1 MKKCLTKRVFNENDF
16 KDQKMVKSL
25 TYPELNTLS
34 DYLRKQII
42 DTVSARGGHLSSNL
56 GSVEICISL
65 FRNFDLPTDKVIF
78 DVGHQCYAYKILSGR
93 NLEFLFRK
101 NGISGFQKRIESP
114 FDCYDAG
121 HSSNSLSAALA
132 FAHARDVKGSS
143 NEQIV
148 VVIGDASI
156 ANGLAFEG
164 LNAIGGSQSKIIV
177 VLNDNGMSITPSVG
191 GVKSFFRKISS
202 AKTYNSFKKSFREQA
217 RKGRF
222 WKKIYDFSYHIKN
235 SLKRKLI
242 SFNGFENLGFTYI
255 GPINGNDIKELDKAF
270 EKAKRTTKPTLIHCK
285 TLKGKG
291 YQLAEMDKT
300 GFWHAPG
307 RFKINDPK
315 AEAAQIPSLPWQILF
330 SSLVEEKL
338 RSDPNSMLICPA
350 TSFGSRLQ
358 PVFLE
363 FPKQCVDC
371 GIAEEHAATFCG
383 ALSLNGFH
391 PILSVYSTFLQRAYD
406 EISHDCARM
415 GANLTILLDRCG
427 LVGKDGE
434 THQGIYDEAYL
445 KSIPN
450 THVWMP
456 SNVEEAEFLFNQS
469 FEQKGVNVIRITCED
484 TIPDPIEHKNPLEI
498 GRFHFYGI
506 TTTQEAILLCVGARA
521 NVMVQKIKNSG
532 TDVEIAC
539 PLFLND
545 YKKEEIDR
553 LLPYKQ
559 VFIYDAYSTKEGF
572 CSSILS
578 DLMEKGYQ
586 GKVKC
591 FCVPNSFIPFSP
603 NRAEQEKELQLDPD
617 QVFEQILG
625 SVKHG

>member
-1 MKKCLTKRVFNENDF
+1 MKNKEAMRGFNENDF
-16 KDQKMVKSL
+16 KDQNMVKSL
-25 TYPELNTLS
+25 SYPELLS
-34 DYLRKQII
+34 LSNYLREQII
-42 DTVSARGGHLSSNL
+42 KVVSSRGGHLSSNL
-56 GSVEICISL
+56 GSVEICIGL
-65 FRNFDLPTDKVIF
+65 FRNFNLPNDKVIF

-101 NGISGFQKRIESP
+101 DGITGFQKRIESP

-132 FAHARDVKGSS
+132 FARARDIKGPSD
-143 NEQIV
+143 EQIV

-164 LNAIGGSQSKIIV
+164 LNAIGGSQSKVIV
-177 VLNDNGMSITPSVG
+177 VLNDNGMSIAPSVG
-191 GVKSFFRKISS
+191 GAKSFFRRISS

-222 WKKIYDFSYHIKN
+222 WKKIYDFSYHVKN
-235 SLKRKLI
+235 ALKRKLI

-291 YQLAEMDKT
+291 YELAEKDKT

-307 RFKINDPK
+307 QFSVNDMN
-315 AEAAQIPSLPWQILF
+315 AESAQISALPWQILY
-330 SSLVEEKL
+330 SKLVEDKL
-338 RSDPNSMLICPA
+338 RSDTNSILACPA

-358 PVFLE
+358 PVFLKY
-363 FPKQCVDC
+363 PKQCVDC
-371 GIAEEHAATFCG
+371 GIAEEHATTFCG

-391 PILSVYSTFLQRAYD
+391 PILSIYSTFLQRAYD
-406 EISHDCARM
+406 ELSHDCARM

-456 SNVEEAEFLFNQS
+456 SDAEEAEFLFQQS
-469 FEQKGVNVIRITCED
+469 FEQNGVTAIRITCED
-484 TIPDPIEHKNPLEI
+484 VIPAPLGSKKPIELGHFRFFNITEI
-498 GRFHFYGI
+498 K
-506 TTTQEAILLCVGARA
+506 EAIVLCVGPKA
-521 NVMVQKIKNSG
+521 NVMAQKIQESKVDLEVVS
-532 TDVEIAC
+532 

-545 YKKEEIDR
+545 YQKEEIDK

-559 VFIYDAYSTKEGF
+559 IFLYDAYGTKEGF

-578 DLMEKGYQ
+578 DLMEKGYR
-586 GKVKC
+586 GKVRC
-591 FCVPNSFIPFSP
+591 FCVPSSFIPFSP
-603 NRAEQEKELQLDPD
+603 TRLEQEKELNLAPE
-617 QVFEQILG
+617 QVLEQILG
-625 SVKHG
+625 SVMHG